1 MGAGQPELGAGST
14 CRMGWGLHVG
24 STCFS
29 GGYDTSPLFEKGSF
43 FFFFSSSNVQTRAW
57 IARLIDAFF
66 ALLFLENSK
75 Y

>member
-29 GGYDTSPLFEKGSF
+29 GGYDTSPLFEKESF
-43 FFFFSSSNVQTRAW
+43 FFFFFSPQMCK
-57 IARLIDAFF
+57 
-66 ALLFLENSK
+66 LELG
-75 Y
+75 